1 MESFYLAK
9 LNLRETA
16 TTKATYNIW
25 RNKHPTER
33 SYLDAN
39 KLATVRRDIEKNQ
52 SLSNDELKKI
62 EEKVRQDLQI
72 PEIEEPAAI
81 SENTKP
87 EPGTPAVL
95 ENVDENN
102 NSIEETYLED
112 DEVISEM
119 KDNILRKWEVLK
131 ENDMAERPVLPKI
144 KNDRKSKQLIQR
156 ANKAIELIKLSNAG
170 FSLTELNQLI
180 YAAAFIITE
189 ELGIKPQKT
198 TTNRKRKPPA
208 WKLKIE
214 KDIEMKR
221 KELSIL
227 TELEKGS
234 RVKGRKIRKIERNM
248 TSEGFKILLKL
259 KKLLNSKCKQKP
271 KESVDFEKQTK
282 VYRQNKTFKEDTKRF
297 YRELGKKSIVVK
309 EPPEIREVKEFWSK
323 IWEDNKFHNS
333 EAQWI
338 KDQEKGTENQ
348 EQ

>member
-1 MESFYLAK
+1 MKE
-9 LNLRETA
+9 
-16 TTKATYNIW
+16 
-25 RNKHPTER
+25 
-33 SYLDAN
+33 
-39 KLATVRRDIEKNQ
+39 
-52 SLSNDELKKI
+52 I

-81 SENTKP
+81 SENTEP

-131 ENDMAERPVLPKI
+131 EEDMAERPVLPKI
-144 KNDRKSKQLIQR
+144 KKDKKSKRLIQQ
-156 ANKAIELIKLSNAG
+156 ANKAIELIKLSNTG

-189 ELGIKPQKT
+189 ELGIKPRKT

-208 WKLKIE
+208 WKMTIE

-221 KELSIL
+221 KELSII

-234 RVKGRKIRKIERNM
+234 RVTKRKIRNIERKYN
-248 TSEGFKILLKL
+248 IRRNQKL
-259 KKLLNSKCKQKP
+259 TEVKEIIKQQMQAKAQRIRR
-271 KESVDFEKQTK
+271 FEKRTK
-282 VYRQNKTFKEDTKRF
+282 VYR
-297 YRELGKKSIVVK
+297 KKQ
-309 EPPEIREVKEFWSK
+309 
-323 IWEDNKFHNS
+323 DL
-333 EAQWI
+333 
-338 KDQEKGTENQ
+338 
-348 EQ
+348 